1 MLRTLILPITLSP
14 TAPDN
19 GDPSYLAKELVVSSD
34 IPLPQVLELI
44 ERHLDANNRLVGQ
57 VDANASAP
65 KSPAIQPHARREN
78 PHWARAT
85 SYHPT

>member
-1 MLRTLILPITLSP
+1 MISSFILPVTHSP
-14 TAPDN
+14 AVATTGEAH
-19 GDPSYLAKELVVSSD
+19 LARELVVSSD
-34 IPLPQVLELI
+34 TPLPQVLELI